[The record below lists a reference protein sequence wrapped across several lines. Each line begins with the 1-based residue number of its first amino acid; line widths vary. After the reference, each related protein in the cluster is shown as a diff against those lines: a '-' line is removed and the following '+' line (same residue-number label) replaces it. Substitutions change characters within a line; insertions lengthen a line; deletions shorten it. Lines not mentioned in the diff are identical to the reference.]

1 MYDQKINQP
10 TNETTKT
17 GEINSDGKSMDIGDR
32 GYYRSHL
39 TDSVLYTKASYVPTE
54 SLF

>member
-1 MYDQKINQP
+1 MYDLKNYQP

-17 GEINSDGKSMDIGDR
+17 GEINSDSKPVDIGDR
-32 GYYRSHL
+32 GYYRTHL